1 MADVSKLEV
10 TITTGHDSQ
19 ADANGPVYLGFGSRE
34 FRLKRAPGPDVHGDF
49 ESGAETTFRFGDGS
63 NVANAAENDPRAF
76 RIEADDVDKYDVYIR
91 HEPPDNKKWLLGA
104 VTVTA
109 TGPGINYIYK
119 VGNPVV
125 GGGNIAAP
133 GIWLGRDFGL
143 IVYLQKQ

>member
-1 MADVSKLEV
+1 MAHITKLEV
-10 TITTGHDSQ
+10 DITTGDESQ

-34 FRLKRAPGPDVHGDF
+34 FRLNRPGVDDFKRN
-49 ESGAETTFRFGDGS
+49 SNNTFILGDGS

-76 RIEADDVDKYDVYIR
+76 TIEADDVGKYDVYIR
-91 HEPPDNKKWLLGA
+91 HDPPGDKKWLLRD